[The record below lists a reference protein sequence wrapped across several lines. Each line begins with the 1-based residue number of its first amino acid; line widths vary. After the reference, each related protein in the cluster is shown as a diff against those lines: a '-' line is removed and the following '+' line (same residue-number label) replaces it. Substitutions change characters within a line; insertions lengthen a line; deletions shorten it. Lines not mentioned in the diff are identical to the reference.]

1 MLNATRLVERLI
13 ASGIAK
19 PGQIAG
25 CSDSDITRI
34 EGTSGVQLPAAY
46 KAFLRVVG
54 KNAGQ
59 LMGDIDFLYEG
70 VLALNA
76 RAAAILD
83 NWEEG
88 KLVLPAKAF
97 VFSMRQG
104 EQFMFFIADGRSD
117 DPPVYY
123 YFEGWGQFKKAAN
136 SLWEV
141 IEAELEMQERLR
153 QEPPTYH

>member
-1 MLNATRLVERLI
+1 VAEFHPLSRNHGRCPDGEPRT
-13 ASGIAK
+13 G
-19 PGQIAG
+19 
-25 CSDSDITRI
+25 
-34 EGTSGVQLPAAY
+34 
-46 KAFLRVVG
+46 LRVVG

-88 KLVLPAKAF
+88 KLVLPTKAF
-97 VFSMRQG
+97 VFSMRHG
-104 EQFMFFIADGRSD
+104 EQFMFSIADGRSD
-117 DPPVYY
+117 DPPVYH

-141 IEAELEMQERLR
+141 VEAELEMQERLR
-153 QEPPTYH
+153 QEYPDSPVRS